1 MPVAG
6 LLHQMRHGHDD
17 DFGFQYLV
25 DKGIGE
31 PVETTLSMR
40 RINGMLC
47 QWVLFNQLANIQ
59 GFVLEGDSQSRVNRL
74 VVGGCGP

>member
-25 DKGIGE
+25 DKGKGE

-47 QWVLFNQLANIQ
+47 QWVLFNQLANIH
-59 GFVLEGDSQSRVNRL
+59 GFVLEGGSQLRVNRL